1 MNSVSI
7 SYSKG
12 RTVKF
17 SREKNKEYIRLDE
30 NLRVPTEGRFV
41 ALKHWDQFE
50 GKGDNKNEFP
60 EMFNASMGLELRES
74 RDGVFNPEG
83 DRYTY
88 VELEAHWQKFLWDVF
103 EWSAQSRLPKGEITG
118 YYKKP
123 FPNDKRTFAHTTP
136 GSQTY
141 VYVNMVEAHR
151 AFTEAASP
159 EAGARDVMTKRN
171 MNNPRD
177 YEWLC
182 FPTGGNMLKVKKEV
196 GTYYEIEAIDLL
208 KPPPSI
214 QFIADRP
221 WLRFW
226 CTQWGKY
233 SGSTRFPQ
241 IKNANEVNGL
251 PPAGIASPLF
261 SKGGVFRVLKKSC
274 IELKNGASWSPYAP
288 K

>member
-1 MNSVSI
+1 MNSISI
-7 SYSKG
+7 SYSKSK
-12 RTVKF
+12 TVKY
-17 SREKNKEYIRLDE
+17 SREADKEYIRLDE

-41 ALKHWDQFE
+41 ALKHWEDFE

-74 RDGVFNPEG
+74 KDGVFNPQG
-83 DRYTY
+83 RVYTY
-88 VELEAHWQKFLWDVF
+88 VELEHQWQKFLWDVF
-103 EWSAQSRLPKGEITG
+103 EWSAQYRLPKGKITG
-118 YYKKP
+118 YYSKP
-123 FPNDKRTFAHTTP
+123 SNNRTFAHTTP

-159 EAGARDVMTKRN
+159 EAGARDVITGRN

-182 FPTGGNMLKVKKEV
+182 FPTGGNMLKVIRDA
-196 GTYYEIEAIDLL
+196 GLYYEIEAIDLL

-214 QFIADRP
+214 QYIAERP

-241 IKNANEVNGL
+241 IKVANAFHGL
-251 PPAGIASPLF
+251 PAAGIASPLL

-274 IELKNGASWSPYAP
+274 VELKNGSPWSPYKP